1 MVQFVQCQMRNAKF
15 VKDGKETDHLGL
27 NRLALVSGEKRVGRK
42 TSCAAYNSPPCHFF
56 LCCATPSPHILLLL
70 GQEKQQHAKGRGR
83 APTCSL
89 THTLSDL
96 LVLSGVFF
104 GVLA

>member
-1 MVQFVQCQMRNAKF
+1 MRNAKF

-56 LCCATPSPHILLLL
+56 LCCATHNPHILLLL

>member
-1 MVQFVQCQMRNAKF
+1 MRNAKF

-56 LCCATPSPHILLLL
+56 SKVLSRVGESLKKVLKKVPHI
-70 GQEKQQHAKGRGR
+70 
-83 APTCSL
+83 
-89 THTLSDL
+89 
-96 LVLSGVFF
+96 
-104 GVLA
+104 